1 MSERIAGLRIT
12 RKNFLMLGALLIA
25 AIAFGWY
32 TAQTGFSYKEGI
44 VGLSLLIGGFVA
56 FGGEPGIRFGFVLW
70 VFTLALGYRTIE
82 LTKDL
87 RVHPSELLLWLLL
100 ISVFAQRTLMA
111 KTRLSLPWWLWLFI
125 PFWALAWWPLIAG
138 DAPWERMLSEFRNFV
153 LMIPLLVVA
162 SVVLTRPKIWNYLVG
177 AFFLVG
183 TWIALMGV
191 IEYWFPEVAKMF
203 PAFIKDAKAEST
215 ADGFIRAQFSFWGS
229 QTATFICALSLPL
242 VTVLARW
249 CRTQLQRILIVAA
262 AAIQLVGIYIGGYRS
277 IWLMILI
284 MVLTALLFGVKRHG
298 LALACLCLVVAVV
311 GYQYVP
317 NSRARVMSGLAA
329 FQGVAV
335 DHSTL
340 DRKERA
346 LGAVDQVIASP
357 FGSGWSSAG
366 WVHSDF
372 LQVAVNL
379 GILAALIFAGGYL
392 NTLFS
397 IARRVLPVGSRQ
409 IADRDYLGFA
419 LFLQFIAVGGLLAL
433 QGVEVLP
440 QLVLP
445 VWFVWALV
453 EVWLKQTP
461 NSLVVEY
468 ARINNDTLE
477 YPEQLLAAA
486 TPVRLDP
493 ANRY

>member
-1 MSERIAGLRIT
+1 MNERIAGLQLTVR
-12 RKNFLMLGALLIA
+12 RFLMLGALLLGATI
-25 AIAFGWY
+25 FGWY
-32 TAQTGFSYKEGI
+32 ITQHGFSYKEGI
-44 VGLSLLIGGFVA
+44 VGLSLLLGAFVA

-82 LTKDL
+82 LSKDL
-87 RVHPSELLLWLLL
+87 RIHPSELLLWLLL
-100 ISVFAQRTLMA
+100 ISIFAQRTLVA

-138 DAPWERMLSEFRNFV
+138 DAPWQKMLSEFRNFLLIV
-153 LMIPLLVVA
+153 PLILVA
-162 SVVLTRPKIWNYLVG
+162 SVVLTRPRIWNYLAG

-242 VTVLARW
+242 VTVLVRW
-249 CRTQLQRILIVAA
+249 CRNQLQRIMIVAA
-262 AAIQLVGIYIGGYRS
+262 AAIQLLGIYIGGYRS
-277 IWLMILI
+277 IWLMTLI
-284 MVLTALLFGVKRHG
+284 MALTALVFGVKRHG
-298 LALACLCLVVAVV
+298 LALACLCLVVAVG

-317 NSRARVMSGLAA
+317 NSRARVLSGLAA
-329 FQGVAV
+329 FQGVTV

-346 LGAVDQVIASP
+346 LGALDQLMATP
-357 FGSGWSSAG
+357 LGSGWSSAG

-379 GILAALIFAGGYL
+379 GIFAGLIFVGGYL
-392 NTLFS
+392 YTLLRM
-397 IARRVLPVGSRQ
+397 ARRVLPVGSRQ
-409 IADRDYLGFA
+409 IADRDHFGFA

-453 EVWLKQTP
+453 EVWLKQRP
-461 NSLVVEY
+461 NGPLVEY
-468 ARINNDTLE
+468 ARINYDTLA
-477 YPEQLLAAA
+477 YPERLLAAA

>member
-1 MSERIAGLRIT
+1 MIERISGLQINSKR
-12 RKNFLMLGALLIA
+12 FLRLGALLLGA
-25 AIAFGWY
+25 TVFGWY

-44 VGLSLLIGGFVA
+44 VGLSLLIGGFIV

-82 LTKDL
+82 LSRDL

-100 ISVFAQRTLMA
+100 FAVLAQRTMIS

-125 PFWALAWWPLIAG
+125 PFWALAWWPLITG
-138 DAPWERMLSEFRNFV
+138 DAPWEKMLSEFRNF
-153 LMIPLLVVA
+153 LLLIPLMLVA
-162 SVVLTRPKIWNYLVG
+162 SVVLTRPRIWNYLIA

-191 IEYWFPEVAKMF
+191 FEYWFPDVAKMF

-229 QTATFICALSLPL
+229 QTATFICALALPL
-242 VTVLARW
+242 ATVLARW
-249 CRTQLQRILIVAA
+249 YRSHWQRIGIAVSAVF
-262 AAIQLVGIYIGGYRS
+262 QLVGIYIGGYRS

-284 MVLTALLFGVKRHG
+284 MAVTALLFGVKRHG

-317 NSRARVMSGLAA
+317 NSRARVLSGLSAV
-329 FQGVAV
+329 QGVSV
-335 DHSTL
+335 DHSTQ

-346 LGAVDQVIASP
+346 LGAVDQFTAAP

-379 GILAALIFAGGYL
+379 GILAALIFLSGYL
-392 NTLFS
+392 YTLFS
-397 IARRVLPVGSRQ
+397 IARKVLPIGSRQ
-409 IADRDYLGFA
+409 VVDRDHLGFA

-453 EVWLKQTP
+453 EVWLSQSATSP
-461 NSLVVEY
+461 VIEY
-468 ARINNDTLE
+468 ARTDNATLA
-477 YPEQLLAAA
+477 YAEQLLAAA
-486 TPVRLDP
+486 APARLDP

>member
-12 RKNFLMLGALLIA
+12 SKNFLMLGALLIA
-25 AIAFGWY
+25 AVAFGWY

-82 LTKDL
+82 LSKDL
-87 RVHPSELLLWLLL
+87 RIHPAELLLWLLL
-100 ISVFAQRTLMA
+100 ISVLAQRTLMA
-111 KTRLSLPWWLWLFI
+111 KIRITLPWWLWLFI

-153 LMIPLLVVA
+153 LMIPLIVVA

-183 TWIALMGV
+183 TGIALMGV

-249 CRTQLQRILIVAA
+249 CRTQLQRIAIVAA

-277 IWLMILI
+277 IWLMTLI
-284 MVLTALLFGVKRHG
+284 MVMTGLLFGVKRHG

-346 LGAVDQVIASP
+346 LGAVDQVMASP

-379 GILAALIFAGGYL
+379 GIFAALIFLGGYL
-392 NTLFS
+392 HTLFS

-409 IADRDYLGFA
+409 IADRDHLGFA

-453 EVWLKQTP
+453 EVWLKQGA
-461 NSLVVEY
+461 NSPVVEY
-468 ARINNDTLE
+468 ARISNDSLP
-477 YPEQLLAAA
+477 YAEQLIAAA
-486 TPVRLDP
+486 TRVRLDP